1 MLYRNTGA
9 WERKGKI
16 KERGHPGRE
25 AFQERAPISVNNY
38 ADTCQHSQ
46 QLNGHCVSVV
56 NVYAVTQCACSRSR
70 WLRGQGVV
78 VVNNYTDTFGK
89 LWRLFTDF
97 KGTIRKKVLRC
108 VYTSNNNTLNLW
120 KTLRSNI
127 SAKTKNFANRFR
139 LFIWSNL
146 WSKKKCQKSSDAVPF
161 KGVNAF

>member
-16 KERGHPGRE
+16 KEHGHPGRE

-46 QLNGHCVSVV
+46 QLNGHCFSVV
-56 NVYAVTQCACSRSR
+56 HVYAVTQCACSRSR

-108 VYTSNNNTLNLW
+108 VYTSNYNTLNLW

-127 SAKTKNFANRFR
+127 SAKTKNFAKPFSPVHMVEY
-139 LFIWSNL
+139 LKQKKM
-146 WSKKKCQKSSDAVPF
+146 SKI
-161 KGVNAF
+161 